1 MKKEL
6 LAELE
11 LRIGRHIL
19 SCEKLHSKGEKYH
32 VKLIDQDG
40 NGYSYKEIQMIPDRS
55 RTFRQILSME
65 IPVFQKVH
73 SLLERGENK
82 YGILSEWVD
91 GKSLDPSLW
100 RSEEDGL
107 LSGIRD
113 AALALRKLHQ
123 SCKTEIKRSIT
134 MEAAERVIGRSC
146 LSAEEKETILC
157 YIRKHLPL
165 LSQRCLTVVHGDLHL
180 KNIMRSGDQTI
191 FIDLDD
197 VKYGDAYMD
206 LVYAGNLHYTCTE
219 NDHYYMFLHYYFDG
233 KLPEDFWP
241 TVNIYS
247 ISKALEIINYE
258 KEQCAGDS
266 VRLSMS
272 SFLKN
277 HDHMQTDPAKWY
289 METEKLLNTTR

>member
-1 MKKEL
+1 MQKAL
-6 LAELE
+6 FAEIE
-11 LRIGRHIL
+11 LRIGRSIL
-19 SCEKLHSKGEKYH
+19 SWEKLHSKGEKYH
-32 VKLIDQDG
+32 VKLIDKDG
-40 NGYSYKEIQMIPDRS
+40 NAYSYKEIQMTPDRS
-55 RTFRQILSME
+55 RIFRQILSME

-82 YGILSEWVD
+82 YGILTEWVD
-91 GKSLDPSLW
+91 GKTLEPSLW
-100 RSEEDGL
+100 RSEEDAL
-107 LSGIRD
+107 LSCIRE

-123 SCKTEIKRSIT
+123 SCKTEIKRLIT
-134 MEAAERVIGRSC
+134 MEAVERIIGRSS
-146 LSAEEKETILC
+146 LTEEEKDTILC

-206 LVYAGNLHYTCTE
+206 LVYAGNLHYTRTE
-219 NDHYYMFLHYYFDG
+219 NYHYYMFLHYYFDG

-258 KEQCAGDS
+258 KDQCAGDS
-266 VRLSMS
+266 VRLNMS
-272 SFLKN
+272 SFLGN

-289 METEKLLNTTR
+289 IETEKLLNTTR